1 MLTVFFERD
10 IEKPLYE
17 QLYDYIKSSIENEEL
32 KANEK
37 LPSKRKLAAH
47 LKVSVMTIESAYNQ
61 LMAEGYITSK
71 PKSGFYVLPY
81 IRLKSVPIKNQISL
95 IRRPETEKYL
105 YDFKTNQID
114 EENFPY
120 EKWAKLEKEI
130 LLYDYKNI
138 VNQSDYLGNSSLREG
153 ISEILFE
160 YRGIEASPNSI
171 VIGSGS
177 EHLISLLVLLLGR
190 DNIYGVEEPG
200 HLKNYRLYKDYGAK
214 AITVG
219 LDDYGL
225 DLSQTKNCNVIHVTP
240 SHQFPLGIVTPIARR
255 TELLNWAYNKENRY
269 IIEDDYDSE
278 FRFSGNPIP
287 ALKGMD
293 IHNRVIYMNSF
304 SKSIAPSLR
313 ISFMVLPDQ
322 LMNRYHKQYAYF
334 SCSVPTITQMVLA
347 QFIKQKE
354 YERHLNRMR
363 NIYKNKRD
371 IILDMLK
378 KSAFGNVIEI
388 IGEEAGLH
396 FLIHI
401 ESKKS
406 LTNLVDRAKKHSVRV
421 YGIDEY
427 YLNSRN
433 NNHDKI
439 IVLGYAHLKIK
450 DFEDIIQ
457 RLEKAWVNI

>member
-1 MLTVFFERD
+1 MLTVFFDRNL
-10 IEKPLYE
+10 EKPLYE
-17 QLYDYIKSSIENEEL
+17 QLYDYIKSSIEHEEL

-47 LKVSVMTIESAYNQ
+47 LKVSVMTIETAYNQ

-81 IRLKSVPIKNQISL
+81 IRLKSIPIKNQISL
-95 IRRPETEKYL
+95 IRKPEAKTYQ

-114 EENFPY
+114 EDNFPY
-120 EKWAKLEKEI
+120 EKWGKLEKDI
-130 LLYDYKNI
+130 LLYDYKAV
-138 VNQSDYLGNSSLREG
+138 VNQSDYLGNRSLREG
-153 ISEILFE
+153 ISEILYE

-171 VIGSGS
+171 VVGSGS

-190 DNIYGVEEPG
+190 DNVYGVEEPG
-200 HLKNYRLYKDYGAK
+200 HLKNYRLYKDYGAN

-225 DLSQTKNCNVIHVTP
+225 DLSKAKHCNIIHVTP

-255 TELLNWAYNKENRY
+255 IELLNWAYNQDNRY

-304 SKSIAPSLR
+304 SKSISPSLR
-313 ISFMVLPDQ
+313 VSFMVLPDK

-347 QFIKQKE
+347 QFIKQKA

-371 IILDMLK
+371 ILLDMLK
-378 KSAFGNVIEI
+378 KAAFGYAMDI

-396 FLIHI
+396 FLI
-401 ESKKS
+401 KMNCKTS
-406 LTNLVDRAKKHSVRV
+406 LSDLIKLAKQNSVRV
-421 YGIDEY
+421 YSIDEY
-427 YLNSRN
+427 CLNPRN
-433 NNHDKI
+433 NSDDRI
-439 IVLGYAHLKIK
+439 IVLGYAHLKTN
-450 DFEDIIQ
+450 DFKDIIQ
-457 RLEKAWVNI
+457 RLEKAWINI